1 MRSQRKR
8 VEKIES
14 ETMNQKEDAPN
25 YLEDIYDWEDSMEGQ
40 KALDLLYSEPK
51 DKKS

>member
-8 VEKIES
+8 LDKIES

-25 YLEDIYDWEDSMEGQ
+25 YLKDIYDWEDSPEGQ
-40 KALDLLYSEPK
+40 KAIELLYSEPENNTE
-51 DKKS
+51 